1 MSNVCSGLNTCS
13 VALLAL
19 CYYCTYCIFTPSR
32 HMVLTRFP
40 TLTGLVSSPPVL
52 PPCFSLA
59 SSASCDAF
67 TEQQTSFMEPGPCS
81 TQARSSLGKNKRRDG
96 NGGKAVGCQSKKI
109 VIFLFKMNDKQHTV
123 LKRIALLIVAVLQV
137 SSVFN
142 KLFPHAG
149 FILKHAISVI

>member
-1 MSNVCSGLNTCS
+1 MFVWSRQKTGR

-40 TLTGLVSSPPVL
+40 TLTGLVSTPPVL
-52 PPCFSLA
+52 HPCFSLA

-81 TQARSSLGKNKRRDG
+81 TQARSSLGKKKRRDV
-96 NGGKAVGCQSKKI
+96 NRGKAVRCQFTEKTKKI
-109 VIFLFKMNDKQHTV
+109 I
-123 LKRIALLIVAVLQV
+123 
-137 SSVFN
+137 
-142 KLFPHAG
+142 
-149 FILKHAISVI
+149 